1 MTLTARVENGR
12 IVVDDPA
19 TDLPEGKVLRLEI
32 VDDEDDGLTA
42 EERVEIKKQIALSI
56 AERKTGA
63 QTFDA
68 FEVLAELGSSE
79 HRI

>member
-1 MTLTARVENGR
+1 MAKRRRRVAAQRKLRRGAADREAPHDQVSSMQTAALER
-12 IVVDDPA
+12 A
-19 TDLPEGKVLRLEI
+19 LRFAY
-32 VDDEDDGLTA
+32 GA
-42 EERVEIKKQIALSI
+42 IKKQIALSI

-79 HRI
+79 